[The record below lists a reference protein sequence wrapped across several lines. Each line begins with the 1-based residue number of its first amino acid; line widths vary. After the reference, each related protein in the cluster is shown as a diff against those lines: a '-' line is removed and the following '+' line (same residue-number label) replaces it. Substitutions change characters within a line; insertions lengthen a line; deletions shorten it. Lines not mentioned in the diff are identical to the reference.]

1 LSHVIRLLVVRHGE
15 STWNAQSRWQG
26 QADPP
31 LSALGERQ
39 AEEAA
44 ERLAEIESIT
54 AVWTSDLARARRTA
68 ELIASRLDIEGVR
81 EEPRLR
87 ERDVG
92 SWSGLTRAE
101 IEERWPGYL
110 AARRAPPDFEGDTEL
125 LARTLAGLSAAV
137 DGSGAGD
144 VLVVTHGGVVRTIER
159 SLGATPDRLPNLGGR
174 WLLATTPTEL
184 ALGERVVLVEP
195 EDVTVPREQSE
206 QDPVREK
213 AP

>member
-1 LSHVIRLLVVRHGE
+1 VTRILLVRHGE
-15 STWNAQSRWQG
+15 STWNAQARWQG

-31 LSALGERQ
+31 LSPLGEQQ

-44 ERLAEIESIT
+44 ERLAEIACIT
-54 AVWTSDLARARRTA
+54 TVWTSDLVRARRTA
-68 ELIASRLDIEGVR
+68 ELIASRLGVDR
-81 EEPRLR
+81 VRDEPRLR

-110 AARRAPPDFEGDTEL
+110 AARRSPPDFEGDVEL
-125 LARTLAGLSAAV
+125 LARTRAGLLAAV
-137 DGSGAGD
+137 DGSRTGD
-144 VLVVTHGGVVRTIER
+144 VLVVSHGGVVRTIER
-159 SLGATPDRLPNLGGR
+159 SLGATPDKLPNLAGR
-174 WLLATTPTEL
+174 WILADAPTEL

-206 QDPVREK
+206 QDPVGGE
-213 AP
+213 AT

>member
-1 LSHVIRLLVVRHGE
+1 MIRLLLVRHGE

-31 LSALGERQ
+31 LSPLGEQQ

-44 ERLAEIESIT
+44 ERLAEIASIT
-54 AVWTSDLARARRTA
+54 AVWTSDLVRARRTA
-68 ELIASRLDIEGVR
+68 ELIASRLRLERVCD
-81 EEPRLR
+81 EPRLR

-110 AARRAPPDFEGDTEL
+110 AARRSPPDFEGDVEL
-125 LARTLAGLSAAV
+125 LARTRAGLSAAV
-137 DGSGAGD
+137 DGSRSGEL
-144 VLVVTHGGVVRTIER
+144 LVVTHGGVVRTIER
-159 SLGATPDRLPNLGGR
+159 SLGATPDRLPNLAGR
-174 WLLATTPTEL
+174 WILADSPTAL

-206 QDPVREK
+206 QDPVDRK
-213 AP
+213 AT

>member
-1 LSHVIRLLVVRHGE
+1 MTRLLLVRHGE

-31 LSALGERQ
+31 LSPLGEQQ

-44 ERLAEIESIT
+44 ERLSEIASIT
-54 AVWTSDLARARRTA
+54 VVWTSDLVRARRTA
-68 ELIASRLDIEGVR
+68 ELIAARLGVDR
-81 EEPRLR
+81 VRDEPRLR

-110 AARRAPPDFEGDTEL
+110 AARRSPPDFEGDVAL
-125 LARTLAGLSAAV
+125 LARTRAGLSAAV
-137 DGSGAGD
+137 DGSRTGD

-159 SLGATPDRLPNLGGR
+159 SLGATPDKLPNLAGR
-174 WLLATTPTEL
+174 WILADAPTEL

-195 EDVTVPREQSE
+195 DDVTVPREQSE
-206 QDPVREK
+206 QDPVGRRPG
-213 AP
+213 AQ

>member
-1 LSHVIRLLVVRHGE
+1 MIRLLVVRHGE

-44 ERLAEIESIT
+44 ERLHEIGSIR
-54 AVWTSDLARARRTA
+54 AVWTSDLVRARRTA
-68 ELIASRLDIEGVR
+68 ELIASRLGVGR
-81 EEPRLR
+81 VHEEPRLR

-92 SWSGLTRAE
+92 SWSGLTREE

-110 AARRAPPDFEGDTEL
+110 AARRAPPDFEGDAEL
-125 LARTLAGLSAAV
+125 LARTRAGLLAAA
-137 DGSGAGD
+137 DGSASGD

-159 SLGATPDRLPNLGGR
+159 SLGAEPGRLPNLAGR
-174 WLLATTPTEL
+174 WLVAGDPGRL
-184 ALGERVVLVEP
+184 ALSERVVLVEA
-195 EDVTVPREQSE
+195 EDVTVPRDRSE
-206 QDPVREK
+206 QDPVGRE
-213 AP
+213 AR